1 MMMEQIQYRA
11 GAMVEQQVVVA
22 VTLFILNN
30 IK

>member
-1 MMMEQIQYRA
+1 MMMEQIQNRA